1 MFIDRVRVHL
11 RSGNGGAGAVSFRQV
26 GRRLHGKPAG
36 GSGGSGGNVF
46 LTVDQEMSTLQDF
59 RRRPHRTAE
68 HGTHGQAD
76 LRHGRKGS
84 DLVLSVPAGTMVLDE
99 DSCLIADL
107 ITEDHRVM
115 VLKGGRGGRG
125 NAALVSVANPAPSF
139 CEQGEYGRD
148 SWFTLELKLI
158 ADAALVGFPNAGK
171 STLLSRVSAARPKI
185 SDYPFT
191 TLIPNLGVVEVDDR
205 SFVLVDVPGLIEGA
219 SEGKGLGHRFL
230 RHCERVRVMVFLLD
244 PSPLQELSPEQQY
257 KVLKREL
264 AAHDPD
270 LLDRP
275 EVVAVTKRDLF
286 LETPL
291 TSARREAIPDP
302 VEISSVTG
310 QGINELVRR
319 IAVAVGQAERSVDLD
334 EGYIL
339 HRPLGSGF
347 SVDREGST
355 WIVTGRAAERAVA
368 VNDLTSPEAALA
380 VARRIAR
387 LGIDEALRRVG
398 AQKGDEVQIG
408 DLVFEYSVPDDE

>member
-1 MFIDRVRVHL
+1 M
-11 RSGNGGAGAVSFRQV
+11 
-26 GRRLHGKPAG
+26 
-36 GSGGSGGNVF
+36 F